1 MTPASLLYRPLAAD
15 AFEALVENAIIHTQ
29 DLYDLDGET
38 FLKVRGGTV
47 ETFDDMYAIG
57 GLS

>member
-1 MTPASLLYRPLAAD
+1 MTPASLSYRPLAAD
-15 AFEALVENAIIHTQ
+15 AFEALVEDRIICSQ

-47 ETFDDMYAIG
+47 ETFDDMYPIG
-57 GLS
+57 GL

>member
-1 MTPASLLYRPLAAD
+1 MTPTRFSHQALAAD
-15 AFEALVENAIIHTQ
+15 AFEALIENTIIHTQ

-38 FLKVRGGTV
+38 FLKVRDRRV

>member
-1 MTPASLLYRPLAAD
+1 MTPANLLCRPLAAD
-15 AFEALVENAIIHTQ
+15 AFEALVEDTIIHTQ

-47 ETFDDMYAIG
+47 ETFDDMYPIG
-57 GLS
+57 GL

>member
-1 MTPASLLYRPLAAD
+1 MTPATLRCRPLAAD
-15 AFEALVENAIIHTQ
+15 AFEALVENAIINTQ

-38 FLKVRGGTV
+38 FLKVRNGTV
-47 ETFDDMYAIG
+47 ETFDEMYPIG

>member
-1 MTPASLLYRPLAAD
+1 MTPANLRCRPLAAD
-15 AFEALVENAIIHTQ
+15 AFEALVENAIINTQ

-47 ETFDDMYAIG
+47 ETFDDSYAIG